1 MTESQSRP
9 GESSEIGVVIGGS
22 LSQGVKVKLART
34 RSVEEVAVGAYVAIE
49 GRLNRTFGMITDVA
63 LETIDRSLETTMP
76 DLDDPFI
83 ADVLDGTAFYGVADV
98 QPELSLDQG
107 TNETRRAL
115 TLPRH
120 FSRVVDAT
128 GDDIVNV
135 FGRPDDTHLAIGE
148 PLAMEN
154 VDIVLDLKAVAER
167 SIGVF
172 GKSGTGKT
180 FLVRQVLAGLVRSRA
195 AATLVFDMHN
205 EYGWEGRDRE
215 RNRTVKGLKQLFG
228 SRVVVL
234 TLDKEASDRR
244 NVPTDGEIRI
254 GYGEIE
260 PEDIETLA
268 EALNLTDVGRQLPYR
283 LQRRGGTKWL
293 ADFLQQDSDGIAEL
307 CRELNENEA
316 TMQALQRRLKVFER
330 FAFLQEKGGNGSVRS
345 IIDYL
350 DRGISV
356 VLEFG
361 EYGRQE
367 LAYMLVANL
376 LTRRIHENYVRRS
389 ERAMGESGMEPTP
402 LIIAIEEAHKF
413 LNRNVASQAIFGTIA
428 REDRKHGVTLLV
440 VDQRPSGIYD
450 EVLSQIGTKLTCL
463 LDSDRDVDAV
473 LAGVSDRSKLRNVL
487 SRLESRQQAL
497 LFGDALPMPVVVHT
511 REYGTPES
519 YAAFSVADA
528 LESKEEFARRAE
540 SLFD

>member
-1 MTESQSRP
+1 MTEFQSRS

-34 RSVEEVAVGAYVAIE
+34 RSVEEVALGAYVAIE
-49 GRLNRTFGMITDVA
+49 GRLNRIFGMIIDVA
-63 LETIDRSLETTMP
+63 LETIDSSLETTMP

-98 QPELSLDQG
+98 QPELSLDQE

-180 FLVRQVLAGLVRSRA
+180 FLVRQVLAGLIRSRA

-215 RNRTVKGLKQLFG
+215 RSRTVKGLKQLFG

-293 ADFLQQDSDGIAEL
+293 ADFLQKDSNGIAEL
-307 CRELNENEA
+307 CLELNENEA

-330 FAFLQEKGGNGSVRS
+330 FGFLQEEGGNGSVRS

-356 VLEFG
+356 SSSWRVWP
-361 EYGRQE
+361 
-367 LAYMLVANL
+367 A
-376 LTRRIHENYVRRS
+376 
-389 ERAMGESGMEPTP
+389 
-402 LIIAIEEAHKF
+402 
-413 LNRNVASQAIFGTIA
+413 GTGL
-428 REDRKHGVTLLV
+428 H
-440 VDQRPSGIYD
+440 
-450 EVLSQIGTKLTCL
+450 
-463 LDSDRDVDAV
+463 
-473 LAGVSDRSKLRNVL
+473 AGGQS
-487 SRLESRQQAL
+487 
-497 LFGDALPMPVVVHT
+497 
-511 REYGTPES
+511 
-519 YAAFSVADA
+519 ADA
-528 LESKEEFARRAE
+528 PHP
-540 SLFD
+540 